1 MKAHSKF
8 FYALLATDVGS
19 IPIVAVINL
28 LPEWTLRINP
38 QNAFSIKLKKKNI
51 IWLCGQYSMS

>member
-38 QNAFSIKLKKKNI
+38 QTAFSIKFKNI
-51 IWLCGQYSMS
+51 IWLCGQYSMN